1 MKPMAFVIHISA
13 RTHHFSLLSKQ
24 SRELTFVNALDAFN
38 NIPEVTKTA
47 VIAAIMSVVVY
58 LCFLY
63 ECILF
68 TEECGWLLS
77 DITVVRF
84 LMVYGTKWKL

>member
-1 MKPMAFVIHISA
+1 MKQMAFFIHISA
-13 RTHHFSLLSKQ
+13 RTHHISLLSKQ

-47 VIAAIMSVVVY
+47 VIAAIISVVVY

-63 ECILF
+63 
-68 TEECGWLLS
+68 
-77 DITVVRF
+77 
-84 LMVYGTKWKL
+84 

>member
-1 MKPMAFVIHISA
+1 MKQTAFFIQISA

-38 NIPEVTKTA
+38 NIPEVTKPA
-47 VIAAIMSVVVY
+47 VTVAIISVVVY

-63 ECILF
+63 
-68 TEECGWLLS
+68 
-77 DITVVRF
+77 
-84 LMVYGTKWKL
+84 

>member
-1 MKPMAFVIHISA
+1 MLGPGSYNYSYIFRKNALKQTVFFMHISA

-47 VIAAIMSVVVY
+47 VTAVIISAGFVS
-58 LCFLY
+58 
-63 ECILF
+63 CINTF
-68 TEECGWLLS
+68 SLLKN
-77 DITVVRF
+77 VA
-84 LMVYGTKWKL
+84 GC